1 MADPIDETETEQAK
15 LAEWTSGYIN
25 DLPDSAFLYIS
36 PGGEEDDVGKTK
48 PRSLRHLPYRDSKGD
63 VDLPHL
69 RSAISQM
76 PKSTAPGLTKEKMR
90 DLQDK
95 AREMLR
101 KATEDMAE
109 PEEDEKPKGDDPF
122 GGEAAPPFKKE
133 MAAPE
138 TEEERKAREDEE
150 AKAKAKGGALEYDP
164 KRSRGGYG
172 NPANRRYAAEGYWS
186 APLLL
191 SEGPE
196 SWVEVVRSGTFYGN
210 TGPKPRKIELT
221 SGDVYAMARNYEVV
235 LAEQWFAGGAPV
247 GYNHALAAGNMD
259 PGSTKAAARIK
270 QVEVR
275 PNDKGGVSLWGLF
288 SWTDEGA
295 QRVGAKEF
303 AGISAELIPPTAAT
317 SKQTGQPLGG
327 WTVVGATLTNQPFV
341 PSMARPTIF
350 SDCAMQGND
359 PSVTLAATDPTP
371 SRIHLCE
378 GAEAQ
383 QEITPMTD
391 ILVKLAEATG
401 LPTEAPELLAEVRRL
416 QTEADKVT
424 VLTETLETATK
435 EVEGLRDRN
444 SILEEREKVRTLD
457 SACTIGRIAPA
468 EREDYWQVCQ
478 TLGEE
483 KANRIFAEGRLPV
496 GRETTEADAPA
507 TGTHASAIE
516 AEVEAL
522 AEKIQKDTNLTE
534 AAAYSRAMSTVLAD
548 PTKLA
553 AYEAESLDQ

>member
-1 MADPIDETETEQAK
+1 MTDQIN
-15 LAEWTSGYIN
+15 LAVWTTAYVN
-25 DLPDSAFLYIS
+25 DLPDSAFLYIA
-36 PGGEEDDVGKTK
+36 PGGEEDDDGKTK
-48 PRSLRHLPYRDSKGD
+48 PRSLRYFPFKDEKGEI
-63 VDLPHL
+63 DLPHL
-69 RSAISQM
+69 RNAIGRIPQ
-76 PKSTAPGLTKEKMR
+76 STAPGLTADKMR
-90 DLQDK
+90 ALQDK
-95 AREMLR
+95 ARNLLR
-101 KATEDMAE
+101 DESEDLA
-109 PEEDEKPKGDDPF
+109 
-122 GGEAAPPFKKE
+122 
-133 MAAPE
+133 E
-138 TEEERKAREDEE
+138 TEEERKAREEAE
-150 AKAKAKGGALEYDP
+150 AKAEAERKAKANRPKYDP
-164 KRSRGGYG
+164 KKTGGMG
-172 NPANRRYAAEGYWS
+172 NPASRKYYAEGYWS

-210 TGPKPRKIELT
+210 TGPKPRKVELT
-221 SGDVYAMARNYEVV
+221 EADVYAMARNYETV
-235 LAEQWFAGGAPV
+235 LAEQWFSGGAPV

-259 PGSTKAAARIK
+259 PSSTKAAARIK

-295 QRVGAKEF
+295 QRVSAKEF

-350 SDCAMQGND
+350 SDCAMQGID
-359 PSVTLAATDPTP
+359 PSVTLAPTDPTP

-383 QEITPMTD
+383 QEITPMSD

-457 SACTIGRIAPA
+457 AACSIGRCAPA

-478 TLGEE
+478 TLGED

-496 GRETTEADAPA
+496 GRETAEANAPA
-507 TGTHASAIE
+507 TGTQASAIE

-522 AEKIQKDTNLTE
+522 AEKIHKDTNLSE
-534 AAAYSRAMSTVLAD
+534 AAAYSQAMSTVLAD

-553 AYEAESLDQ
+553 AYEAESLDS

>member
-1 MADPIDETETEQAK
+1 MTDQIN
-15 LAEWTSGYIN
+15 LAVWTTAYVN

-36 PGGEEDDVGKTK
+36 PGGEEDDDGKTK
-48 PRSLRHLPYRDSKGD
+48 PRSLRHFPYRDSKGA

-69 RSAISQM
+69 RNAIGRIPQ
-76 PKSTAPGLTKEKMR
+76 STAPGLTAEKMR
-90 DLQDK
+90 SLQDK
-95 AREMLR
+95 ARNLLR
-101 KATEDMAE
+101 KESEEGEDLA
-109 PEEDEKPKGDDPF
+109 
-122 GGEAAPPFKKE
+122 
-133 MAAPE
+133 E
-138 TEEERKAREDEE
+138 TEAERKEREE
-150 AKAKAKGGALEYDP
+150 AEAKEKAKEKAKDPGAG
-164 KRSRGGYG
+164 KTSGRGMG
-172 NPANRRYAAEGYWS
+172 NPTSRRYYAEGFWS
-186 APLLL
+186 SPLTL

-196 SWVEVVRSGTFYGN
+196 SWVEIVRSGTFYGN
-210 TGPKPRKIELT
+210 TGPKPRKVEL
-221 SGDVYAMARNYEVV
+221 SDDDVYAMARNYETV
-235 LAEQWFAGGAPV
+235 LTEEWFSGGAPV

-270 QVEVR
+270 AVEVR

-288 SWTDEGA
+288 SWTAEGA
-295 QRVGAKEF
+295 ERVNAKEF
-303 AGISAELIPPTAAT
+303 AGISAELIPPAAAT

-350 SDCAMQGND
+350 SDCAMQAID
-359 PSVTLAATDPTP
+359 PSVTLAPTDSTP
-371 SRIHLCE
+371 SRIHLSE
-378 GAEAQ
+378 MVPAP
-383 QEITPMTD
+383 QEINPMTD

-444 SILEEREKVRTLD
+444 TLLEEREKVRALD

-496 GRETTEADAPA
+496 GRETAEADAPSAA
-507 TGTHASAIE
+507 TPLGAIE

-522 AEKIQKDTNLTE
+522 AEKIHGDTNLSE

>member
-1 MADPIDETETEQAK
+1 MNDQIN
-15 LAEWTSGYIN
+15 LAVWTTAYIN

-36 PGGEEDDVGKTK
+36 PGGEEDDDGKTK
-48 PRSLRHLPYRDSKGD
+48 PRSLRHFPYRDSKGD

-69 RSAISQM
+69 RNAIGRIPQ
-76 PKSTAPGLTKEKMR
+76 STAPGLTAEKMR
-90 DLQDK
+90 ALQDK

-101 KATEDMAE
+101 AESEDMAE
-109 PEEDEKPKGDDPF
+109 P
-122 GGEAAPPFKKE
+122 
-133 MAAPE
+133 
-138 TEEERKAREDEE
+138 DEE
-150 AKAKAKGGALEYDP
+150 TKRKEREAQEEALRKGRAGVKADP
-164 KRSRGGYG
+164 SKTGRGMG
-172 NPANRRYAAEGYWS
+172 NPASRRYYSEGYWS
-186 APLLL
+186 SPLLL

-196 SWVEVVRSGTFYGN
+196 SWVEVVRSGTFYGS
-210 TGPKPRKIELT
+210 TGPKPRKVELT
-221 SGDVYAMARNYEVV
+221 DADVYAMARNYETV
-235 LAEQWFAGGAPV
+235 LDEQWFSGGAPV

-259 PGSTKAAARIK
+259 PASTKAAARIK
-270 QVEVR
+270 AVEVR

-295 QRVGAKEF
+295 QRVSAKEF
-303 AGISAELIPPTAAT
+303 AGISAELIPPKVAT
-317 SKQTGQPLGG
+317 SKQTGQPLPGYLI
-327 WTVVGATLTNQPFV
+327 VGATLTNQPFV
-341 PSMARPTIF
+341 PSMARPTVF
-350 SDCAMQGND
+350 SDCAMQAIEQ
-359 PSVTLAATDPTP
+359 PVRLAPTDSTP
-371 SRIHLCE
+371 SRIHLS
-378 GAEAQ
+378 EAVPAP
-383 QEITPMTD
+383 QENTPMTD
-391 ILVKLAEATG
+391 ILIKLAEATG

-416 QTEADKVT
+416 QTEAEKVT

-444 SILEEREKVRTLD
+444 TILEEREKVRTLD

-496 GRETTEADAPA
+496 GRETAEADAPSA
-507 TGTHASAIE
+507 VTPLGAIE

-522 AEKIQKDTNLTE
+522 AEKIHGDTNLSE